1 MSESL
6 LNESSE
12 PTEAA
17 TEVTQTQTDRPDWL
31 PEKFNSPED
40 LGKAYNEL
48 SSKLG
53 TKEEDLKA
61 SWQEEMQKEAYAD
74 RPATKGDYLLPEGID
89 PETAVDSPL
98 LDWWSEHS
106 FESGLGQEEFQKGIE
121 LFAEAMGQGQ
131 PDIEAETKLLGDAAT
146 DRIEAVSLFANQFF
160 PEESLDAIERMCETA
175 GGIMALEHIMEKMRG
190 PSFAGESAMSSQI
203 TDDSLRTMQKDERYW
218 NPQKRDPAY
227 VSQVDQAYRKLYG

>member
-6 LNESSE
+6 LNES
-12 PTEAA
+12 PQPAEATA
-17 TEVTQTQTDRPDWL
+17 EVTQAQTDRPDWL

-53 TKEEDLKA
+53 AKEEDLKA
-61 SWQEEMQKEAYAD
+61 SWQEEMQREAYAD
-74 RPATKGDYLLPEGID
+74 RPATKGDYLLPESID
-89 PETAVDSPL
+89 PESAVDSPL
-98 LDWWSEHS
+98 LDWWSDHS

-121 LFAEAMGQGQ
+121 LFAEAMNARQ
-131 PDIEAETKLLGDAAT
+131 PDLEAETQLLGDST
-146 DRIEAVSLFANQFF
+146 DRIEAASLFANQFF

-175 GGIMALEHIMEKMRG
+175 GGIVALEHIMEKMKG
-190 PSFAGESAMSSQI
+190 TSFAGDSAMSSQI
-203 TDDSLRTMQKDERYW
+203 TEDSLRSMQNDERYW
-218 NPQKRDPAY
+218 NPQKRDNAY

>member
-6 LNESSE
+6 LNEPSE
-12 PTEAA
+12 PTEAVS
-17 TEVTQTQTDRPDWL
+17 EVTQTQTDRPDWL

-61 SWQEEMQKEAYAD
+61 SWQEEMQREAYAD
-74 RPATKGDYLLPEGID
+74 RPATKGDYLLPENID
-89 PETAVDSPL
+89 PESAVDSPL

-106 FESGLGQEEFQKGIE
+106 FESGLGQEEFQNGIQ
-121 LFAEAMGQGQ
+121 LIAEAINGQQ
-131 PDIEAETKLLGDAAT
+131 PDMEAETKLLGDSAT

-175 GGIMALEHIMEKMRG
+175 GGIVALEHIMEKMKG
-190 PSFAGESAMSSQI
+190 PSFAGDSAMSSQI

-227 VSQVDQAYRKLYG
+227 VNQVDQAYRKLYG

>member
-6 LNESSE
+6 LNESSQ
-12 PTEAA
+12 PTEA
-17 TEVTQTQTDRPDWL
+17 TPEVTETQTGRPDWL
-31 PEKFNSPED
+31 PEKFSSAED

-74 RPATKGDYLLPEGID
+74 RPATKGDYLLPESID

-121 LFAEAMGQGQ
+121 LFTEAMGQGQ

-160 PEESLDAIERMCETA
+160 PEESLNAIERMCETA
-175 GGIMALEHIMEKMRG
+175 GGIVALEHIMEKMKG
-190 PSFAGESAMSSQI
+190 PSFAGDSAMTSQI

>member
-6 LNESSE
+6 LNESSQ
-12 PTEAA
+12 PTEA
-17 TEVTQTQTDRPDWL
+17 TPEVTETQTGRPDWL
-31 PEKFNSPED
+31 PEKFSSAED

-74 RPATKGDYLLPEGID
+74 RPATKGDYLLPESID

-121 LFAEAMGQGQ
+121 LFANAMNSNA
-131 PDIEAETKLLGDAAT
+131 PDMEAETKLLGDSAG
-146 DRIEAVSLFANQFF
+146 DRIEAASLFANQFF
-160 PEESLDAIERMCETA
+160 PEGSLDAIERMCETA
-175 GGIMALEHIMEKMRG
+175 GGIVALEHIMEKMKG
-190 PSFAGESAMSSQI
+190 PSFAGDSAMSSQI
-203 TDDSLRTMQKDERYW
+203 TDESLRTMQKDERYW

-227 VSQVDQAYRKLYG
+227 VNQVEQAYRKLYG

>member
-6 LNESSE
+6 LNES
-12 PTEAA
+12 PQPAEATA
-17 TEVTQTQTDRPDWL
+17 EVTQTPTDRPDWL

-53 TKEEDLKA
+53 AKEEDLKA
-61 SWQEEMQKEAYAD
+61 SWQEEMQREAYAD
-74 RPATKGDYLLPEGID
+74 RPATKGDYLLPESID

-121 LFAEAMGQGQ
+121 LFAEAMNAGQ
-131 PDIEAETKLLGDAAT
+131 PDLEAETQLLGDSAT
-146 DRIEAVSLFANQFF
+146 DRIEAASLFANQFF

-175 GGIMALEHIMEKMRG
+175 GGIVALEHIMEKMKG
-190 PSFAGESAMSSQI
+190 PSFAGDSAMSSQI
-203 TDDSLRTMQKDERYW
+203 TEDSLRSMQNDERYW
-218 NPQKRDPAY
+218 NPQKRDNAY

>member
-12 PTEAA
+12 PAEAA

-61 SWQEEMQKEAYAD
+61 SWQEEMQREAYAD
-74 RPATKGDYLLPEGID
+74 RPATKGDYLLPENID
-89 PETAVDSPL
+89 PESAVDSPL

-106 FESGLGQEEFQKGIE
+106 FESGLGQEEFQKGIQ
-121 LFAEAMGQGQ
+121 LIAEAINGQQ
-131 PDIEAETKLLGDAAT
+131 PDMEAETKLLGDAAT

-175 GGIMALEHIMEKMRG
+175 GGIVALEHIMEKMKG
-190 PSFAGESAMSSQI
+190 PSFAGDSAMTSQI

-227 VSQVDQAYRKLYG
+227 VNQVDQAYRKLYG

>member
-6 LNESSE
+6 LNES
-12 PTEAA
+12 PQPAEATA
-17 TEVTQTQTDRPDWL
+17 EVTQTPTDRPDWL

-53 TKEEDLKA
+53 AKEEDLKA
-61 SWQEEMQKEAYAD
+61 SWQEEMQREAYAD
-74 RPATKGDYLLPEGID
+74 RPATKGDYLLPESID

-98 LDWWSEHS
+98 LDWWSDHS

-121 LFAEAMGQGQ
+121 LFAEAMNAGQ
-131 PDIEAETKLLGDAAT
+131 PDIEAETKLLGDSAT
-146 DRIEAVSLFANQFF
+146 DRIEAASLFANQFF

-175 GGIMALEHIMEKMRG
+175 GGIVALEHIMEKMKG
-190 PSFAGESAMSSQI
+190 PSFAGDSTMSSQI
-203 TDDSLRTMQKDERYW
+203 TEDSLRSMQNDERYW
-218 NPQKRDPAY
+218 NPQKRDNAY

>member
-6 LNESSE
+6 LNES
-12 PTEAA
+12 PQPAEATA
-17 TEVTQTQTDRPDWL
+17 EVTQAQTDRPDWL

-53 TKEEDLKA
+53 AKEEDLKA
-61 SWQEEMQKEAYAD
+61 AWQEEMQREAYAD
-74 RPATKGDYLLPEGID
+74 RPATKGDYLLPESID

-121 LFAEAMGQGQ
+121 LFAEAINAGQ
-131 PDIEAETKLLGDAAT
+131 PDIEAETKLLGDSAT
-146 DRIEAVSLFANQFF
+146 DRIEAASLFANQFF
-160 PEESLDAIERMCETA
+160 PEETLDAIERMCETA
-175 GGIMALEHIMEKMRG
+175 GGIVALEHIMEKMKG
-190 PSFAGESAMSSQI
+190 PSFAGESTMSSQI
-203 TDDSLRTMQKDERYW
+203 TEDSLRSMQSDERYW
-218 NPQKRDPAY
+218 NPQKRDNAY

>member
-6 LNESSE
+6 LNESSQ
-12 PTEAA
+12 PAEATA
-17 TEVTQTQTDRPDWL
+17 EVTQTPTDRPDWL

-53 TKEEDLKA
+53 AKEEDLKA
-61 SWQEEMQKEAYAD
+61 SWQEEMQREAYAD
-74 RPATKGDYLLPEGID
+74 RPATKGDYLLPESID

-121 LFAEAMGQGQ
+121 LFAEAMNAGQ
-131 PDIEAETKLLGDAAT
+131 PDIEAETQLLGDSAT
-146 DRIEAVSLFANQFF
+146 DRIEAASLFANQFF

-175 GGIMALEHIMEKMRG
+175 GGIVALEHIMEKMKG
-190 PSFAGESAMSSQI
+190 PSFAGDSAMSSQI
-203 TDDSLRTMQKDERYW
+203 TEDSLRSMQNDERYW
-218 NPQKRDPAY
+218 NPQKRDNAY

>member
-12 PTEAA
+12 PAEAA
-17 TEVTQTQTDRPDWL
+17 TEVTQTQTERPDWL

-40 LGKAYNEL
+40 LGKAYSEL

-61 SWQEEMQKEAYAD
+61 SWQEEMQREAYAD
-74 RPATKGDYLLPEGID
+74 RPATKGDYLLPESID

-121 LFAEAMGQGQ
+121 LFTEAMGQGQ

-160 PEESLDAIERMCETA
+160 PEESLNAIERMCETA
-175 GGIMALEHIMEKMRG
+175 GGIVALEHIMEKMKG
-190 PSFAGESAMSSQI
+190 PSFAGDSAMTSQI

>member
-6 LNESSE
+6 LNES
-12 PTEAA
+12 PQPAEATA
-17 TEVTQTQTDRPDWL
+17 EVTQTQTDRPDWL

-53 TKEEDLKA
+53 AKEEDLKA
-61 SWQEEMQKEAYAD
+61 SWQEEMQREAYAD
-74 RPATKGDYLLPEGID
+74 RPATKGDYLLPESID

-98 LDWWSEHS
+98 LDWWSDHS

-121 LFAEAMGQGQ
+121 LFAEAMNAGQ
-131 PDIEAETKLLGDAAT
+131 PDMETETKLLGDSAT
-146 DRIEAVSLFANQFF
+146 DRIEAASLFANQFF

-175 GGIMALEHIMEKMRG
+175 GGIVALEHIMEKMKG
-190 PSFAGESAMSSQI
+190 PSFAGDSTMSSQI
-203 TDDSLRTMQKDERYW
+203 TEDSLRSMQNDERYW
-218 NPQKRDPAY
+218 NPQKRDNAY

>member
-12 PTEAA
+12 PAEAA

-40 LGKAYNEL
+40 LGKAYSEL

-53 TKEEDLKA
+53 AKEE
-61 SWQEEMQKEAYAD
+61 EREAYAD
-74 RPATKGDYLLPEGID
+74 RPATKGDYLLPENID
-89 PETAVDSPL
+89 PESAVDSPL

-106 FESGLGQEEFQKGIE
+106 FESGLGQEEFQKGIQ
-121 LFAEAMGQGQ
+121 LIAEAINGQQ
-131 PDIEAETKLLGDAAT
+131 PDMEAETKLLGDAAT

-160 PEESLDAIERMCETA
+160 PKESLDAIERMCETA
-175 GGIMALEHIMEKMRG
+175 GGIIALEHIMEKMKG
-190 PSFAGESAMSSQI
+190 PSFAGDSAMSSQI

-227 VSQVDQAYRKLYG
+227 VNQVDQAYRKLYG

>member
-12 PTEAA
+12 PAEAA

-61 SWQEEMQKEAYAD
+61 SWQEEMQREAYAD
-74 RPATKGDYLLPEGID
+74 RPATKGDYLLPESID

-106 FESGLGQEEFQKGIE
+106 FESGLGQEEFQKGIQ
-121 LFAEAMGQGQ
+121 LIAEAINGQQ
-131 PDIEAETKLLGDAAT
+131 PDIEAETKLLGDSAT

-175 GGIMALEHIMEKMRG
+175 GGIVALEHIMEKMKG
-190 PSFAGESAMSSQI
+190 PSFAGDSAMSSQI

-227 VSQVDQAYRKLYG
+227 VNQVDQAYRKLYG

>member
-6 LNESSE
+6 LNES
-12 PTEAA
+12 PQPAEATA
-17 TEVTQTQTDRPDWL
+17 EVTQTQTDRPDWL

-53 TKEEDLKA
+53 AKEEDLKA
-61 SWQEEMQKEAYAD
+61 SWQEEMQREAYAD
-74 RPATKGDYLLPEGID
+74 RPATKGDYLLPESID

-121 LFAEAMGQGQ
+121 LFAEAMNAGQ
-131 PDIEAETKLLGDAAT
+131 PDIEAETQLLGDSAT
-146 DRIEAVSLFANQFF
+146 DRIEAASLFANQFF

-175 GGIMALEHIMEKMRG
+175 GGIVALEHIMEKMKG
-190 PSFAGESAMSSQI
+190 PSFAGDSAMSSQI
-203 TDDSLRTMQKDERYW
+203 TEDSFRSMQNDERYW
-218 NPQKRDPAY
+218 NPQKRDNAY

>member
-12 PTEAA
+12 PAEAA
-17 TEVTQTQTDRPDWL
+17 AEVTQTQAERPDWL

-40 LGKAYNEL
+40 LGKAYSEL

-61 SWQEEMQKEAYAD
+61 SWQEEMQREAYAD
-74 RPATKGDYLLPEGID
+74 RPATKGDYLLPESID

-160 PEESLDAIERMCETA
+160 PEDSLDAIERMCETA
-175 GGIMALEHIMEKMRG
+175 GGIVALEHIMEKMKG
-190 PSFAGESAMSSQI
+190 PSFAGDSAMTSQI

>member
-6 LNESSE
+6 LNES
-12 PTEAA
+12 PQPAEATA
-17 TEVTQTQTDRPDWL
+17 EVTQTPTDRPDWL

-53 TKEEDLKA
+53 AKEEDLKA
-61 SWQEEMQKEAYAD
+61 SWQEEMQREAYAD
-74 RPATKGDYLLPEGID
+74 RPATKGDYLLPESID

-98 LDWWSEHS
+98 LDWWSDHS

-121 LFAEAMGQGQ
+121 LFAEAMNAGQ
-131 PDIEAETKLLGDAAT
+131 PDIEAETKLLGDSAT

-175 GGIMALEHIMEKMRG
+175 GGIVALEHIMEKMKG
-190 PSFAGESAMSSQI
+190 PSFAGDSAMSSQI

>member
-12 PTEAA
+12 PAEAA

-61 SWQEEMQKEAYAD
+61 SWQEEMQREAYAD
-74 RPATKGDYLLPEGID
+74 RPATKGDYLLPESID

-106 FESGLGQEEFQKGIE
+106 FESGLGQEEFQKGIQ
-121 LFAEAMGQGQ
+121 LIAEAINGQQ
-131 PDIEAETKLLGDAAT
+131 PDMEAETKLLGDSAT

-175 GGIMALEHIMEKMRG
+175 GGIVALEHIMEKMKG
-190 PSFAGESAMSSQI
+190 PSFAGDSAMSSQI

-227 VSQVDQAYRKLYG
+227 VNQVDQAYRKLYG

>member
-12 PTEAA
+12 PAEAA

-61 SWQEEMQKEAYAD
+61 SWQEEMQREAYAD
-74 RPATKGDYLLPEGID
+74 RPATKGDYLLPENID
-89 PETAVDSPL
+89 PESAVDSPL

-106 FESGLGQEEFQKGIE
+106 FESGLGQEEFQKGIQ
-121 LFAEAMGQGQ
+121 LIAEAINGQQ
-131 PDIEAETKLLGDAAT
+131 PDMEAESKLLGDAAT

-175 GGIMALEHIMEKMRG
+175 GGIVALEHIMEKMKG
-190 PSFAGESAMSSQI
+190 PSFAGDSAMSSQI

-227 VSQVDQAYRKLYG
+227 VNQVDQAYRKLYG

>member
-12 PTEAA
+12 PAEAA
-17 TEVTQTQTDRPDWL
+17 TEVTQTQTERPDWL

-40 LGKAYNEL
+40 LGKAYSEL

-74 RPATKGDYLLPEGID
+74 RPATKGDYLLPESID

-121 LFAEAMGQGQ
+121 LFTEAMGQGQ

-160 PEESLDAIERMCETA
+160 PEESLNAIERMCETA
-175 GGIMALEHIMEKMRG
+175 GGIVALEHIMEKMKG
-190 PSFAGESAMSSQI
+190 PSFAGDSAMTSQI

>member
-12 PTEAA
+12 PAEAA

-61 SWQEEMQKEAYAD
+61 SWQEEMQREAYAD
-74 RPATKGDYLLPEGID
+74 RPATKGDYLLPESID

-106 FESGLGQEEFQKGIE
+106 FESGLGQEEFQKGIQ
-121 LFAEAMGQGQ
+121 LIAEAINGQQ
-131 PDIEAETKLLGDAAT
+131 PDMEAETKLLGDAAT

-175 GGIMALEHIMEKMRG
+175 GGIVALEHIMEKMKG
-190 PSFAGESAMSSQI
+190 PSFAGDSAMSSQI

-227 VSQVDQAYRKLYG
+227 VNQVDQAYRKLYG

>member
-12 PTEAA
+12 PAEAA

-53 TKEEDLKA
+53 AKEEDLKA
-61 SWQEEMQKEAYAD
+61 SWQEEMQREAYAD
-74 RPATKGDYLLPEGID
+74 RPATKGDYLLPESID

-175 GGIMALEHIMEKMRG
+175 GGIVALEHIMEKMKG
-190 PSFAGESAMSSQI
+190 PSFAGDSAMTSQI

-227 VSQVDQAYRKLYG
+227 VNQVDQAYRKLYG

>member
-1 MSESL
+1 MPQSL
-6 LNESSE
+6 LNESSQ
-12 PTEAA
+12 PAEATA
-17 TEVTQTQTDRPDWL
+17 EGTQAQSDRPDWL
-31 PEKFNSPED
+31 HEKFNSPGD

-53 TKEEDLKA
+53 AKEEYLKA
-61 SWQEEMQKEAYAD
+61 SWQEEMQREAYAD
-74 RPATKGDYLLPEGID
+74 RPAAKGDYLLPESID

-98 LDWWSEHS
+98 LDWWSDHS

-121 LFAEAMGQGQ
+121 LFAEAMNAGQ
-131 PDIEAETKLLGDAAT
+131 PDLEAETQLLGDSAT
-146 DRIEAVSLFANQFF
+146 DRIEAASLFANQFF

-175 GGIMALEHIMEKMRG
+175 GGIVALEHIMEKMKG
-190 PSFAGESAMSSQI
+190 PSFAGDSAMTSQI

>member
-12 PTEAA
+12 PAEAA

-61 SWQEEMQKEAYAD
+61 SWQEEMQREAYAD
-74 RPATKGDYLLPEGID
+74 RPATKGDYLLPESID

-106 FESGLGQEEFQKGIE
+106 FESGLGQEEFQNGIQ
-121 LFAEAMGQGQ
+121 LIAEAINGQQ
-131 PDIEAETKLLGDAAT
+131 PDMEAETKLLGDSAT

-175 GGIMALEHIMEKMRG
+175 GGIVALEHIMEKMKG
-190 PSFAGESAMSSQI
+190 PSFAGDSAMSSQI

>member
-6 LNESSE
+6 LTES
-12 PTEAA
+12 PQPAEATA
-17 TEVTQTQTDRPDWL
+17 EVTQTPTDRPDWL

-53 TKEEDLKA
+53 AKEEDLKA
-61 SWQEEMQKEAYAD
+61 SWQEEMQREAYSD
-74 RPATKGDYLLPEGID
+74 RPATKGDYLLPESID
-89 PETAVDSPL
+89 PESAVDSPL
-98 LDWWSEHS
+98 LDWWSDHS

-121 LFAEAMGQGQ
+121 LFAEAMNAGQ
-131 PDIEAETKLLGDAAT
+131 PDMEAETKLLGDSAT
-146 DRIEAVSLFANQFF
+146 DRIEAASLFANQFF

-175 GGIMALEHIMEKMRG
+175 GGIVALEHIMEKMKG
-190 PSFAGESAMSSQI
+190 PSFAGDSAMSSQI
-203 TDDSLRTMQKDERYW
+203 TEDSLRSMQNDERYW
-218 NPQKRDPAY
+218 NPQKRDNAY

>member
-12 PTEAA
+12 PAEAA

-61 SWQEEMQKEAYAD
+61 SWQEEMQREAYAD
-74 RPATKGDYLLPEGID
+74 RPATKGDYLLPENID

-160 PEESLDAIERMCETA
+160 PSESLDAIERMCETA
-175 GGIMALEHIMEKMRG
+175 GGIVALEHIMEKMKG
-190 PSFAGESAMSSQI
+190 PSFAGDSAMSSQI

-227 VSQVDQAYRKLYG
+227 VNQVDQAYRKLYG

>member
-6 LNESSE
+6 LNES
-12 PTEAA
+12 PQPAEATA
-17 TEVTQTQTDRPDWL
+17 EVTQTPTDRPDWL

-53 TKEEDLKA
+53 AKEEDLKA
-61 SWQEEMQKEAYAD
+61 SWQEEMQREAYAD
-74 RPATKGDYLLPEGID
+74 RPATKGDYLLPESID

-98 LDWWSEHS
+98 LDWWSDHS

-121 LFAEAMGQGQ
+121 LFAEAMNAGQ
-131 PDIEAETKLLGDAAT
+131 PDIEAETQLLGDSAT
-146 DRIEAVSLFANQFF
+146 DRIEAASLFANQFF

-175 GGIMALEHIMEKMRG
+175 GGIVALEHIMEKMKG
-190 PSFAGESAMSSQI
+190 PSFAGDSAMSSQI
-203 TDDSLRTMQKDERYW
+203 TEDSLRSMQNDERYW
-218 NPQKRDPAY
+218 NPQKRDNAY

>member
-1 MSESL
+1 
-6 LNESSE
+6 
-12 PTEAA
+12 
-17 TEVTQTQTDRPDWL
+17 
-31 PEKFNSPED
+31 
-40 LGKAYNEL
+40 
-48 SSKLG
+48 
-53 TKEEDLKA
+53 
-61 SWQEEMQKEAYAD
+61 MQREAYAD
-74 RPATKGDYLLPEGID
+74 RPATKGDYLLPESID

-121 LFAEAMGQGQ
+121 LFTEAMGQGQ

-175 GGIMALEHIMEKMRG
+175 GGIVALEHIMEKMKG
-190 PSFAGESAMSSQI
+190 PSFAGDSAMTSQI

>member
-6 LNESSE
+6 LNESYE

-61 SWQEEMQKEAYAD
+61 SWQEEIQREAYAD
-74 RPATKGDYLLPEGID
+74 RPATKGDYLLPENID
-89 PETAVDSPL
+89 PESAIDSPL

-106 FESGLGQEEFQKGIE
+106 FESGLGQEEFQNGIQ
-121 LFAEAMGQGQ
+121 LIAEAINGQQ
-131 PDIEAETKLLGDAAT
+131 PDMEAETKLLGDSAT

-175 GGIMALEHIMEKMRG
+175 GGIVALEHIMEKMKG
-190 PSFAGESAMSSQI
+190 PSFAGDSAMSSQI

-227 VSQVDQAYRKLYG
+227 VNQVDQAYRKLYG

>member
-12 PTEAA
+12 PAEAA

-61 SWQEEMQKEAYAD
+61 SWQEEMQREAYAD
-74 RPATKGDYLLPEGID
+74 RPATKGDYLLPESID
-89 PETAVDSPL
+89 PETAIDSPL

-106 FESGLGQEEFQKGIE
+106 FESGLGQDEFQKGIE

-160 PEESLDAIERMCETA
+160 PSESLDAIERMCETA
-175 GGIMALEHIMEKMRG
+175 GGIVALEHIMEKMKG
-190 PSFAGESAMSSQI
+190 PSFAGDSAMTSQI

-227 VSQVDQAYRKLYG
+227 VNQVDQAYRKLYG

>member
-6 LNESSE
+6 LNES
-12 PTEAA
+12 PQPAEATA
-17 TEVTQTQTDRPDWL
+17 EVTQAQTDRPDWL

-53 TKEEDLKA
+53 AKEEDLKA
-61 SWQEEMQKEAYAD
+61 SWQEEMQREAYAD
-74 RPATKGDYLLPEGID
+74 RPATKGDYLLPESID

-98 LDWWSEHS
+98 LDWWSDHS

-121 LFAEAMGQGQ
+121 LFAEAMNAGQ
-131 PDIEAETKLLGDAAT
+131 PDMETETKLLGDSAT
-146 DRIEAVSLFANQFF
+146 DRIEAASLFANQFF

-175 GGIMALEHIMEKMRG
+175 GGIVALEHIMEKMKG
-190 PSFAGESAMSSQI
+190 PSFAGDSTMSSQI
-203 TDDSLRTMQKDERYW
+203 TEDSLRSMQNDERYW
-218 NPQKRDPAY
+218 NPQKRDNAY

>member
-6 LNESSE
+6 LNES
-12 PTEAA
+12 PQPAEATA
-17 TEVTQTQTDRPDWL
+17 EVTQTPTDRPDWL

-53 TKEEDLKA
+53 AKEEDLKA
-61 SWQEEMQKEAYAD
+61 SWQEEMQREAYAD
-74 RPATKGDYLLPEGID
+74 RPATKGDYLLPESID

-98 LDWWSEHS
+98 LDWWSDHS

-121 LFAEAMGQGQ
+121 LFAEAMNAGQ
-131 PDIEAETKLLGDAAT
+131 PDLEAETQLLGDSAT
-146 DRIEAVSLFANQFF
+146 DRIEAASLFANQFF

-175 GGIMALEHIMEKMRG
+175 GGIVALEHIMEKMKG
-190 PSFAGESAMSSQI
+190 PSFAGDSAMSSQI
-203 TDDSLRTMQKDERYW
+203 TEDSLRSMQNDERYW
-218 NPQKRDPAY
+218 NPQKRDNAY

>member
-6 LNESSE
+6 LNES
-12 PTEAA
+12 PQPAEATA
-17 TEVTQTQTDRPDWL
+17 EVTQAQTDRPDWL
-31 PEKFNSPED
+31 PEKFNSAED

-53 TKEEDLKA
+53 AKEEDLKA
-61 SWQEEMQKEAYAD
+61 SWQEEMQREAYAD
-74 RPATKGDYLLPEGID
+74 RPATKGDYLLPESID

-98 LDWWSEHS
+98 LDWWSDHS

-121 LFAEAMGQGQ
+121 LFAEAMNAGQ
-131 PDIEAETKLLGDAAT
+131 PDIEAETKLLGDSAT
-146 DRIEAVSLFANQFF
+146 DRIEAASLFANQFF

-175 GGIMALEHIMEKMRG
+175 GGIVALEHIMEKMKG
-190 PSFAGESAMSSQI
+190 PSFAGDSTMSSQI
-203 TDDSLRTMQKDERYW
+203 TEDSLRSMQNDERYW
-218 NPQKRDPAY
+218 NPQKRDNAY